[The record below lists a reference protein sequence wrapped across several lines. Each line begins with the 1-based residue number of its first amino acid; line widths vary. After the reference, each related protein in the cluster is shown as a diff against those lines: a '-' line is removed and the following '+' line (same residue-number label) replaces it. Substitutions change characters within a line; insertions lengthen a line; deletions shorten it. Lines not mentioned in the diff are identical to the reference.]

1 MQSNEVACKLRE
13 DLCVLL
19 SRGGFGLTSR
29 LCNRREDLKSIPTSD
44 RVSTILYLDLN
55 SGVLLIEIT
64 LGVHCNMDSDI
75 FIFKVPKNKPFTRR
89 GILSVPSTIYDPL
102 AIVSPITLL
111 AKKVLQDLCK
121 QGLT

>member
-1 MQSNEVACKLRE
+1 MCPIVIYTIVQ
-13 DLCVLL
+13 
-19 SRGGFGLTSR
+19 